1 MYITKTLAMPTFEIT
16 DCIKIVDIR
25 DYDGES
31 LVYDTIKHI
40 FRFGIDEFDISDDEL
55 LSYICIREGLFT
67 FKDWQALINEEIKAV
82 SEIDYEV
89 DSTKRRLTL
98 AETVYQFSGSCG
110 RVVAGGYKMISA
122 LKGRDLVFADMERFE
137 KHFGAHPRDYIIKVW
152 QELDTLLNEG
162 IIVGEYTNELHDIK
176 HPKKN

>member
-1 MYITKTLAMPTFEIT
+1 MYITKTLALPTFEIT
-16 DCIKIVDIR
+16 DCIKIVDVR
-25 DYDGES
+25 DYDGIS
-31 LVYDTIKHI
+31 PLYDTLKHI
-40 FRFGIDEFDISDDEL
+40 FRRIDEFDISDDEL

-67 FKDWQALINEEIKAV
+67 FNDWQKLINEEIKAV

-98 AETVYQFSGSCG
+98 TETVYQLSGSCG

-122 LKGRDLVFADMERFE
+122 LKGRNLVFSDIEKFE
-137 KHFGAHPRDYIIKVW
+137 KHFGMHPRDYIVRVW
-152 QELDTLLNEG
+152 QELDTFLKKG
-162 IIVGEYTNELHDIK
+162 VIVGEYTHELRDIK

>member
-16 DCIKIVDIR
+16 DCIKIVDVR

-67 FKDWQALINEEIKAV
+67 FKDWQALINKE
-82 SEIDYEV
+82 
-89 DSTKRRLTL
+89 KRCRT
-98 AETVYQFSGSCG
+98 SS
-110 RVVAGGYKMISA
+110 I
-122 LKGRDLVFADMERFE
+122 E
-137 KHFGAHPRDYIIKVW
+137 K
-152 QELDTLLNEG
+152 Q
-162 IIVGEYTNELHDIK
+162 
-176 HPKKN
+176 KNQY